1 MFCFEKVPLIN
12 GGSVHLFLRSS
23 FRDERN
29 KSEMNETNTD
39 ACSVHLFLRSSFR
52 DERNKKRWTVFQIKF
67 ANFSKVWSFVHLFLR
82 SSFGDTTPFLGKT
95 LPYIFVFL
103 NSTFSKSTAS
113 TYPSPKPNPNPCP
126 VRSRRFSPCSSN
138 NVKDERNKRKMN
150 QTKKDELFLCFI
162 VWTKMNEEKDERN
175 P

>member
-1 MFCFEKVPLIN
+1 MVAFLTIKRIKGSTKKGKLSWSKWNFRWYAHLLIFSPKRDQRKYKRSTEHFFWKFDEK
-12 GGSVHLFLRSS
+12 S
-23 FRDERN
+23 
-29 KSEMNETNTD
+29 K
-39 ACSVHLFLRSSFR
+39 CSVDL
-52 DERNKKRWTVFQIKF
+52 
-67 ANFSKVWSFVHLFLR
+67 LR

-95 LPYIFVFL
+95 LPYILVFL

-150 QTKKDELFLCFI
+150 QTKKDELFFFC
-162 VWTKMNEEKDERN
+162 
-175 P
+175 